1 MTQGRPVV
9 DVTSRIAQHLIDKYP
24 VENVLRQSFSSGQGF

>member
-9 DVTSRIAQHLIDKYP
+9 DVTSRIAQHLIDKHSI
-24 VENVLRQSFSSGQGF
+24 ENIL